1 LEQGCKLT
9 AEKLAQAE
17 RGRGLL
23 TQRAAAFFDD
33 FDLLITPATIV
44 APFDVNIRAVN
55 RCNDYEF
62 ENYFDWYTIAY
73 AITAT
78 SLPALSL
85 PCGFT
90 ADGLPVGLQ
99 VIGPPRGEASLLSAA
114 QSIEDLFNIA
124 KQVPIDPRS
133 QAN

>member
-1 LEQGCKLT
+1 M
-9 AEKLAQAE
+9 
-17 RGRGLL
+17 
-23 TQRAAAFFDD
+23 
-33 FDLLITPATIV
+33 
-44 APFDVNIRAVN
+44 NIRAVN

-124 KQVPIDPRS
+124 KAGSHRSTLASKLVADPIMKDR
-133 QAN
+133 NNNILFIVFINNKYWI